1 MFCNRFFFLLCTHGI
16 PWANYSVVFPEKVW
30 QCCNAAVWY
39 EHSIMEFLYTIEPL
53 KGKQNSTTLW
63 GQSWL
68 VKSLRQKPH
77 LHVLKKSAQHAN
89 FWHRAD
95 DFTAR
100 HSQFSTCK
108 HIGPK
113 CNVAPVLKVLGVP
126 RPEVVSVRVN
136 EVRCQKFGMLCC
148 FFSTCK

>member
-1 MFCNRFFFLLCTHGI
+1 MFFNRFFFLLCTHGI

-39 EHSIMEFLYTIEPL
+39 EHCIMEFLYTIEPL

-77 LHVLKKSAQHAN
+77 LHVQKKN
-89 FWHRAD
+89 
-95 DFTAR
+95 R
-100 HSQFSTCK
+100 HSMPIFGT
-108 HIGPK
+108 
-113 CNVAPVLKVLGVP
+113 VLTILRHGTP
-126 RPEVVSVRVN
+126 NFRRVN
-136 EVRCQKFGMLCC
+136 ISVPNVMWHQCSKF
-148 FFSTCK
+148 